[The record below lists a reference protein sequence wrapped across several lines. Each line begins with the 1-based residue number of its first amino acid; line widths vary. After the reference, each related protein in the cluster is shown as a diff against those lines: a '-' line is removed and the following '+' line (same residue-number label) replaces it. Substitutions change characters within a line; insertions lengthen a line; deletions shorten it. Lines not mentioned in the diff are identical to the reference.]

1 MNKKYFNE
9 YIYKKKNHAIHPN
22 SIDSFQFQKT
32 LPISKLKYEFQ
43 AVFKYSLFL
52 NILIKIT
59 VYYYIL
65 LYTLVLL
72 EENCVNSFR
81 E

>member
-59 VYYYIL
+59 VYCIEKAVEYIFL
-65 LYTLVLL
+65 IY
-72 EENCVNSFR
+72 SSSS
-81 E
+81 